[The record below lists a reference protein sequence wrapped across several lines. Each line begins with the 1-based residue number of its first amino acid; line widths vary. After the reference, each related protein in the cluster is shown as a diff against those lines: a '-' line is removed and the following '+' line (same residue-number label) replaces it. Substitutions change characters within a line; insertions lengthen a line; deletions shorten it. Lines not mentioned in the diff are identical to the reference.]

1 MPAVSQAK
9 RHKVASDPET
19 NLNLTSMMDMF
30 TIILVFLLKSYSAT
44 GKLITIPEGYT
55 LPESLAETTPVV
67 AVNVSVD
74 SEHIIVEGEEGA
86 IKVADVRKG
95 FGPPYIIAPLQ
106 KALQKK
112 AEQQRMIVEKLGKTF
127 EGEVNIIGD
136 KDVDFDLLIKV
147 MATCGQSYF
156 GKIKLLVAQKQ

>member
-1 MPAVSQAK
+1 MPGVSWAK
-9 RHKVASDPET
+9 KHTTGERPKT

-55 LPESLAETTPVV
+55 LPESIAEKIPVL
-67 AVNVSVD
+67 AVNISVD
-74 SEHIIVEGEEGA
+74 NEYLIVDDA
-86 IKVADVRKG
+86 LRIRVADVRKD
-95 FGPPYIIAPLQ
+95 FGPPYIFDPLQ
-106 KALQKK
+106 KVLKEK
-112 AEQQRMIVEKLGKTF
+112 AEQQMIIKKKLGRAF

-136 KDVDFDLLIKV
+136 KHIDFDLLMKV

-156 GKIKLLVAQKQ
+156 GKIKLLVSHQ

>member
-1 MPAVSQAK
+1 MPGVSWAK
-9 RHKVASDPET
+9 KHTTGERPKT

-55 LPESLAETTPVV
+55 LPESIAEKIPVL
-67 AVNVSVD
+67 AVNISVD
-74 SEHIIVEGEEGA
+74 NEYLIVDDA
-86 IKVADVRKG
+86 LRIRVADVRKD
-95 FGPPYIIAPLQ
+95 FGPPYIFDSLQ
-106 KALQKK
+106 KVLKEK
-112 AEQQRMIVEKLGKTF
+112 AEQQMIIKRKLGRAF

-136 KDVDFDLLIKV
+136 KHIDFDLLMKV

-156 GKIKLLVAQKQ
+156 GKIKLLVSHQ

>member
-1 MPAVSQAK
+1 MPGVSWAK
-9 RHKVASDPET
+9 KHTTGEKPKT

-55 LPESLAETTPVV
+55 LPESIADKIPVL
-67 AVNVSVD
+67 AVNISVD
-74 SEHIIVEGEEGA
+74 NEYIIVDDA
-86 IKVADVRKG
+86 LRIKVADVRKG
-95 FGPPYIIAPLQ
+95 YGPPYIFDPLQ
-106 KALQKK
+106 KVLKEK
-112 AEQQRMIVEKLGKTF
+112 AEQQIIVKEKLGKAF

-136 KDVDFDLLIKV
+136 KDIDFDLLMKV

-156 GKIKLLVAQKQ
+156 GKIKLLVSQK